1 MKIRFLCLGRLN
13 KGEENELCKRYEGRL
28 KSLKN
33 SGINSFSIEHISKK
47 ELENIM
53 KSKKEKK
60 VIFLS
65 ENGQDLDTESF
76 CKKLTKLIAASI
88 KETLFIIGEPAG
100 FKKNLN
106 KESFEEIKKMGIKGC
121 KVEGRDSDNWKLID
135 AIDVIVH
142 IFHHEQRKNYELEK
156 MWADIIPNQK
166 IFV

>member
-1 MKIRFLCLGRLN
+1 MKIRILCLGRLN

-60 VIFLS
+60 VIFLI

-106 KESFEEIKKMGIKGC
+106 KESFEEIC
-121 KVEGRDSDNWKLID
+121 LSKLTFTHSLTR
-135 AIDVIVH
+135 VILT
-142 IFHHEQRKNYELEK
+142 EQIYRCATIMVNHPYHK
-156 MWADIIPNQK
+156 Q
-166 IFV
+166 

>member
-1 MKIRFLCLGRLN
+1 MKIRILCLGRLN

-76 CKKLTKLIAASI
+76 CKKLTKLITASI
-88 KETLFIIGEPAG
+88 KETLFIIGEPEG

-106 KESFEEIKKMGIKGC
+106 KESFEEIC
-121 KVEGRDSDNWKLID
+121 LSKLTFTHSLTR
-135 AIDVIVH
+135 VILT
-142 IFHHEQRKNYELEK
+142 EQIYRCATIMVNHPYHK
-156 MWADIIPNQK
+156 Q
-166 IFV
+166 

>member
-1 MKIRFLCLGRLN
+1 MGRYYSKSKNLYLMKIRILCLGRLN

-106 KESFEEIKKMGIKGC
+106 KESFEEIC
-121 KVEGRDSDNWKLID
+121 LSKLTFTHSLTR
-135 AIDVIVH
+135 VILT
-142 IFHHEQRKNYELEK
+142 EQIYRCATIMVNHPYHK
-156 MWADIIPNQK
+156 Q
-166 IFV
+166 

>member
-1 MKIRFLCLGRLN
+1 MKIRILCLGRLN

-53 KSKKEKK
+53 KNKKEKK

-76 CKKLTKLIAASI
+76 CKKLTKLITASI

-106 KESFEEIKKMGIKGC
+106 KESFEEIC
-121 KVEGRDSDNWKLID
+121 LSKLTFTHSLTR
-135 AIDVIVH
+135 VILT
-142 IFHHEQRKNYELEK
+142 EQIYRCATIMVNHPYHK
-156 MWADIIPNQK
+156 Q
-166 IFV
+166 

>member
-1 MKIRFLCLGRLN
+1 MKIRILCLGRLN

-76 CKKLTKLIAASI
+76 CKKLTKLITASI

-106 KESFEEIKKMGIKGC
+106 KESFEEIC
-121 KVEGRDSDNWKLID
+121 LSKLTFTHSLTR
-135 AIDVIVH
+135 VILT
-142 IFHHEQRKNYELEK
+142 EQIYRCATIMVNHPYHK
-156 MWADIIPNQK
+156 Q
-166 IFV
+166 

>member
-1 MKIRFLCLGRLN
+1 MKIKILCLGRLN
-13 KGEENELCKRYEGRL
+13 KDEENELCKRYESRL

-33 SGINSFSIEHISKK
+33 SGITSFAIEHISKK

-106 KESFEEIKKMGIKGC
+106 KESFEEIC
-121 KVEGRDSDNWKLID
+121 LSKLTFTHSL
-135 AIDVIVH
+135 ARVILT
-142 IFHHEQRKNYELEK
+142 EQIYRCATIMVNHPYHK
-156 MWADIIPNQK
+156 Q
-166 IFV
+166 

>member
-1 MKIRFLCLGRLN
+1 MKIRILCLGRLN

-76 CKKLTKLIAASI
+76 CKKLTKLITASI
-88 KETLFIIGEPAG
+88 KETLFIIGEPEG

-106 KESFEEIKKMGIKGC
+106 KESFEEIC
-121 KVEGRDSDNWKLID
+121 LSKLTFTHSL
-135 AIDVIVH
+135 ARVILT
-142 IFHHEQRKNYELEK
+142 EQIYRCATIMVNHPYHK
-156 MWADIIPNQK
+156 Q
-166 IFV
+166 

>member
-1 MKIRFLCLGRLN
+1 MKIRILCLGRLN
-13 KGEENELCKRYEGRL
+13 KDEENELCKRYESRL

-33 SGINSFSIEHISKK
+33 SGITSFAIEHISKK

-65 ENGQDLDTESF
+65 ENGQDLNTESF
-76 CKKLTKLIAASI
+76 CKKIIKLITSSI

-106 KESFEEIKKMGIKGC
+106 KESFEEIC
-121 KVEGRDSDNWKLID
+121 LSKLTFTHSLTR
-135 AIDVIVH
+135 VILT
-142 IFHHEQRKNYELEK
+142 EQIYRCATIMVNHPYHK
-156 MWADIIPNQK
+156 Q
-166 IFV
+166 

>member
-1 MKIRFLCLGRLN
+1 MKIRILCLGRLN

-76 CKKLTKLIAASI
+76 CKKLTKLITASI
-88 KETLFIIGEPAG
+88 KETLFIIGEPEG

-106 KESFEEIKKMGIKGC
+106 KESFEEIC
-121 KVEGRDSDNWKLID
+121 LSKLTFTHSLTR
-135 AIDVIVH
+135 VILT
-142 IFHHEQRKNYELEK
+142 EQIYRCATIMVNHPYHR
-156 MWADIIPNQK
+156 Q
-166 IFV
+166 

>member
-1 MKIRFLCLGRLN
+1 MKIRILCLGRLN

-33 SGINSFSIEHISKK
+33 SGINNFSIEHISKK

-53 KSKKEKK
+53 KNKKEKK

-76 CKKLTKLIAASI
+76 CKKLTKLITASI

-106 KESFEEIKKMGIKGC
+106 KESFEEIC
-121 KVEGRDSDNWKLID
+121 LSKLTFTHSLTR
-135 AIDVIVH
+135 VILT
-142 IFHHEQRKNYELEK
+142 EQIYRCATIMVNHPYHK
-156 MWADIIPNQK
+156 Q
-166 IFV
+166 

>member
-1 MKIRFLCLGRLN
+1 MKIRILCLGRLN

-47 ELENIM
+47 ELENMM

-76 CKKLTKLIAASI
+76 CKKLTKLITASI

-106 KESFEEIKKMGIKGC
+106 KESFEEIC
-121 KVEGRDSDNWKLID
+121 LSKLTFTHSLTR
-135 AIDVIVH
+135 VILT
-142 IFHHEQRKNYELEK
+142 EQIYRCATIMVNHPYHK
-156 MWADIIPNQK
+156 Q
-166 IFV
+166 

>member
-1 MKIRFLCLGRLN
+1 MGRYYSKSKNFYLMKSRILCLGRLN

-53 KSKKEKK
+53 KNKKEKK
-60 VIFLS
+60 IIFLS

-76 CKKLTKLIAASI
+76 CKKLAKLITTSI
-88 KETLFIIGEPAG
+88 KETLFIIGEPEG

-106 KESFEEIKKMGIKGC
+106 KESFEEIC
-121 KVEGRDSDNWKLID
+121 LSKLTFTHSLTR
-135 AIDVIVH
+135 VILT
-142 IFHHEQRKNYELEK
+142 EQIYRCATIMVNHPYHK
-156 MWADIIPNQK
+156 Q
-166 IFV
+166 

>member
-1 MKIRFLCLGRLN
+1 MKIKILCLGRLN
-13 KGEENELCKRYEGRL
+13 KDEENELCKRYERRL

-106 KESFEEIKKMGIKGC
+106 KESFEEIC
-121 KVEGRDSDNWKLID
+121 LSKLTFTHSLTR
-135 AIDVIVH
+135 VILT
-142 IFHHEQRKNYELEK
+142 EQIYRCATIMVNHPYHR
-156 MWADIIPNQK
+156 Q
-166 IFV
+166 

>member
-1 MKIRFLCLGRLN
+1 VGRYYSKSKNLYLMKIRILCLGRLN

-106 KESFEEIKKMGIKGC
+106 KESFEEIC
-121 KVEGRDSDNWKLID
+121 LSKLTFTHSLTR
-135 AIDVIVH
+135 VILT
-142 IFHHEQRKNYELEK
+142 EQIYRCATIMVNHPYHK
-156 MWADIIPNQK
+156 Q
-166 IFV
+166 